1 MVSKTFMKVIS
12 IGCKVF
18 IATFIAT
25 FIAIF
30 AFIAVAAFVS
40 GCIDSGVIG
49 FAGSAAATFIIWL
62 FVELYK
68 EV

>member
-1 MVSKTFMKVIS
+1 MEESMVSKTFMKAIS

-18 IATFIAT
+18 IATFIA
-25 FIAIF
+25 IF
-30 AFIAVAAFVS
+30 ALIAVAAFVS

-49 FAGSAAATFIIWL
+49 FAGSAAAAFIIRA

-68 EV
+68 EI

>member
-1 MVSKTFMKVIS
+1 MDSMVSKTFLKVLS

-18 IATFIAT
+18 VAT

-30 AFIAVAAFVS
+30 ALIAVAAFVS
-40 GCIDSGVIG
+40 GCIDCGVIG
-49 FAGSAAATFIIWL
+49 FAGSVAAGFIMWL

-68 EV
+68 EL

>member
-1 MVSKTFMKVIS
+1 MEESMVSKTFMKVIS
-12 IGCKVF
+12 IGCKV
-18 IATFIAT
+18 FIAT

-68 EV
+68 EI